1 LEDKEADNFSI
12 LAIEN
17 IFGSS
22 IMTDRQDT
30 RRHVEVDLLK
40 KVKGKNLI

>member
-1 LEDKEADNFSI
+1 LEEKEADNFSI

-22 IMTDRQDT
+22 IMTDRQDA
-30 RRHVEVDLLK
+30 RRHVEIDLLK